1 MSESTPS
8 VRNYF
13 IVFGC
18 LILLT
23 LLTAGVAYLPIGHLH
38 TPIGLAIAVGKAVL
52 VICFFMHLLHSDRV
66 SWIMLAVAVFMLF
79 VLLYLTMADYVS
91 REWLGA

>member
-1 MSESTPS
+1 M
-8 VRNYF
+8 
-13 IVFGC
+13 FGC
-18 LILLT
+18 LILLY
-23 LLTAGVAYLPIGHLH
+23 AACGGRCAYLPIGHLH

-52 VICFFMHLLHSDRV
+52 VICFFMHLLHTDRV

-91 REWLGA
+91 REWLGS